1 MPRKSAPAPFAHAAR
16 FVRVGHRVAH
26 PDAPTRGRHVEAFLG
41 HPVRADVVLLRTA
54 DVAARLDAAGLDA
67 AGLDVEQ
74 ATLRS
79 PSSDLEYSSRR
90 AYVWA
95 RTRGA

>member
-1 MPRKSAPAPFAHAAR
+1 MTPGGRALLAFHAAD
-16 FVRVGHRVAH
+16 ADAP

-41 HPVRADVVLLRTA
+41 HPVRADFVLLRPA
-54 DVAARLDAAGLDA
+54 DVAAPGAPTP
-67 AGLDVEQ
+67 GLDVEQ
-74 ATLRS
+74 GATR
-79 PSSDLEYSSRR
+79 PPYPDIEYPSRR